1 MKAVFDSDILI
12 DYLQG
17 LEKARREIALYS
29 AKCISVI
36 SWMEVMCGA
45 DGADEESK
53 CGGFLAQ
60 FETVGIGP
68 EIAEKAVRIRREERL
83 KLPDA
88 IIWATA
94 QELGCVL
101 VTRNT
106 KDFPPKHPGV
116 RVPYKVS

>member
-17 LEKARREIALYS
+17 LEKARKEIALYS
-29 AKCISVI
+29 VKCISMI

-45 DGADEESK
+45 DGAGEESK
-53 CGGFLAQ
+53 CRGFLAQ
-60 FETVGIGP
+60 FEIIGISI
-68 EIAEKAVRIRREERL
+68 EVAERAVRIRREQRL

-94 QELGCVL
+94 QQLGCVL

-106 KDFPPKHPGV
+106 KDFPLKHPGV